1 MRWYKLYRRLKI
13 RKRKR
18 KRKPQKKK
26 QKGGLFGFEYLM
38 NTLAG
43 RNQDPNNSLFRALG
57 K

>member
-1 MRWYKLYRRLKI
+1 MQRFRLYKRLKLK
-13 RKRKR
+13 KRKR
-18 KRKPQKKK
+18 KTKPQKRK
-26 QKGGLFGFEYLM
+26 QRGGLFGFEYLM

>member
-1 MRWYKLYRRLKI
+1 MRRFRLYKRIKL

-18 KRKPQKKK
+18 KRKPQKRK
-26 QKGGLFGFEYLM
+26 QRGGLFGFEYLM

-43 RNQDPNNSLFRALG
+43 RYQYPNNSLFRVLG